1 MKTLTKRVSVLFLA
15 CAMALSMAA
24 CSGGSRKGTTS
35 SSRPTTSQGSSSSR
49 KSSSSKKN
57 NTASSHKNSASSAAT
72 PESGKNSSGS
82 AGRSSSGIGLRNVD
96 GMMRKMGGSC
106 AVEQS
111 GGRFCAAL
119 YFACADAPEQGKKS
133 GGAP

>member
-57 NTASSHKNSASSAAT
+57 NTASSHKNSASSAGCAFSVVCCGICVMSAY
-72 PESGKNSSGS
+72 P
-82 AGRSSSGIGLRNVD
+82 AGRRIRL
-96 GMMRKMGGSC
+96 
-106 AVEQS
+106 
-111 GGRFCAAL
+111 AA
-119 YFACADAPEQGKKS
+119 ACTAQPQAAPKT
-133 GGAP
+133 APASTSVG